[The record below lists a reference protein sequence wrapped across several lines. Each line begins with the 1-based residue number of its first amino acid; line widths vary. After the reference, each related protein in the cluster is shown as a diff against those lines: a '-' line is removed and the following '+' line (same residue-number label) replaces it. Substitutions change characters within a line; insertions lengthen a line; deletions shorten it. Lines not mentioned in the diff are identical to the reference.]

1 MLAGRTRVR
10 PVMRPRMRSRV
21 RPGVWSPAT
30 VLGRRDLG
38 DDDGPVGGDSA
49 LVNDGKI
56 LLGREGMRRVRRM
69 GEIAI
74 SRCEL
79 GTAGTAGI

>member
-1 MLAGRTRVR
+1 
-10 PVMRPRMRSRV
+10 MRPRERPRV
-21 RPGVWSPAT
+21 RTQVRAGVWSPAT

-38 DDDGPVGGDSA
+38 DDDGAVGGDSA

-69 GEIAI
+69 GEISI

-79 GTAGTAGI
+79 GAAGTAGI

>member
-1 MLAGRTRVR
+1 MR
-10 PVMRPRMRSRV
+10 PVMRPRERPRV
-21 RPGVWSPAT
+21 RTQVRAGVWSPAT

-38 DDDGPVGGDSA
+38 DDDGAVGGDSA

-79 GTAGTAGI
+79 RAASTAGI

>member
-1 MLAGRTRVR
+1 
-10 PVMRPRMRSRV
+10 MRAWERSRV
-21 RPGVWSPAT
+21 GAGVWSSAT

-38 DDDGPVGGDSA
+38 DDDGAVGGDSA

-79 GTAGTAGI
+79 GAGGTAGI

>member
-1 MLAGRTRVR
+1 MR
-10 PVMRPRMRSRV
+10 PVMRPRERPRV
-21 RPGVWSPAT
+21 RTQVRAGVWSSAT

-38 DDDGPVGGDSA
+38 DDDGAVGGDSA

-69 GEIAI
+69 GEISI

-79 GTAGTAGI
+79 GAAGTAGI

>member
-1 MLAGRTRVR
+1 MRAWE
-10 PVMRPRMRSRV
+10 RPRV
-21 RPGVWSPAT
+21 GAGVGSSAT

-38 DDDGPVGGDSA
+38 DDDGAVGGDSA

-79 GTAGTAGI
+79 GAGRTAGI

>member
-1 MLAGRTRVR
+1 MRHLVRPRVR
-10 PVMRPRMRSRV
+10 PQVRARV
-21 RPGVWSPAT
+21 RARVWSPAT

-38 DDDGPVGGDSA
+38 DDDGAVGGDSA

-56 LLGREGMRRVRRM
+56 LLGRKGMRRVRRM

-79 GTAGTAGI
+79 GAAGTAGI